1 MTNVFPTVFEFLNPK
16 PDDVVHYVDYEANA
30 ALTIA
35 EGPLEILGIER
46 LNVVLAWKSQQEA
59 KSYSTLVIPESRAK
73 TLMVQKRHF
82 KDKFIKNNYM
92 HRKYTACTHLD
103 FVSEKLY
110 LIPQDPPNAVCLKSP
125 NLFFFDPNAGRLRM
139 AKNGIIF
146 NPSSDEESYDSDDV
160 YADIAPPIPERIPIT
175 CPQAL
180 QNVKKKL
187 GFFHK
192 IHDEIKSLFKRKG
205 KSRRRKRRGEQMRE
219 PGECPSNPLYRRSK
233 SMSDIDKLDDN
244 AIWNVKNIRTM
255 AYRKPSAPPPVCNDP
270 QHSNIPKRS
279 IPSTLNKFT
288 SSFLTESFMKPT
300 PRVPSIPSKSKSES
314 SSPTDAYTTKTNSFS
329 PTLSRSRSASRSP
342 SEIRRESRPLSA
354 LVSSHN
360 DEESD
365 ICIIPCP
372 SVPPRRSARAPRSPA
387 PHRPPPP
394 IPLDGNNRNH
404 LIANA
409 EPCDHPEALP
419 VTTHSEKANENAG
432 YATISQKRMESILC
446 PGQTSEDFYKY
457 SVIELYHL
465 LKHFNLHD
473 IANICYDY
481 RYDGKY
487 FANVDVQELLQD
499 QPFSASNIQILN
511 LKKLQDGWRP
521 NVSS

>member
-1 MTNVFPTVFEFLNPK
+1 MPMKLLVNRDVISIPPGGGHNTLVPANTVLTVKRVFTCSIDKARYLQCSFASQHVSFKETLRVQFSAIGNDSLYTMHYLQMTNVFPTVFEFLNPK

-46 LNVVLAWKSQQEA
+46 LNVVLAWKRQQEA

-192 IHDEIKSLFKRKG
+192 IHEEIKSLFKRKG

-255 AYRKPSAPPPVCNDP
+255 AYRKPSAPPPGCNDP

-300 PRVPSIPSKSKSES
+300 PRVPSIPSKS
-314 SSPTDAYTTKTNSFS
+314 
-329 PTLSRSRSASRSP
+329 
-342 SEIRRESRPLSA
+342 
-354 LVSSHN
+354 
-360 DEESD
+360 
-365 ICIIPCP
+365 
-372 SVPPRRSARAPRSPA
+372 
-387 PHRPPPP
+387 
-394 IPLDGNNRNH
+394 
-404 LIANA
+404 
-409 EPCDHPEALP
+409 
-419 VTTHSEKANENAG
+419 
-432 YATISQKRMESILC
+432 
-446 PGQTSEDFYKY
+446 
-457 SVIELYHL
+457 
-465 LKHFNLHD
+465 
-473 IANICYDY
+473 
-481 RYDGKY
+481 
-487 FANVDVQELLQD
+487 
-499 QPFSASNIQILN
+499 
-511 LKKLQDGWRP
+511 
-521 NVSS
+521 